1 MYLTRLAS
9 LHRIG
14 AEASVLV
21 NALSGAVDVV
31 DNELRGKLLGLA
43 MGVEPALSEEIR
55 RTLTERRYL
64 LDNEREERAALVQ
77 LYEAYRL
84 LAEARPRQFVLA
96 LTRAPNLICAY
107 GCGEVEAAARGGV
120 MTPPQVRDA
129 FAAVAA
135 LALAR
140 PRQVCYAAACGD
152 ASLLPALTPALSEV
166 LACAQGA
173 GLAVETV
180 GACGLISHFLPLFA
194 RYPEVMRVAHL
205 AVDAHADS
213 GSTWDHVVAPVE
225 RCLEAGLKLNL
236 CVTVGAEDLPRL
248 RALRDLAAARGWLTR
263 PGFQVQVAPAP
274 EWRGAEEA
282 CSRREDQFVAP
293 VLALWRADPELRQQ
307 FDFQLFRALHH
318 LLAAVEGGE
327 EAASLPRFQHCDV
340 DRGEVWTFAP
350 DGLLYLCPESAGD
363 RRGAVGCYSPRYR
376 LWPRRLSRW
385 QNRSV
390 LSLPECR
397 ACNIATFCGGGCAYA
412 AVRRFGTPAH
422 GLCGGTPEIF
432 KAYFRHLPERLPAT
446 GLRLF
451 APPEAQA

>member
-9 LHRIG
+9 LHRVG

-43 MGVEPALSEEIR
+43 VGMEPALSEEVR

-64 LDNEREERAALVQ
+64 LDDEREERAALAQ
-77 LYEAYRL
+77 LYQAYRL
-84 LAEARPRQFVLA
+84 LVEDRPWQFVLA
-96 LTRAPNLICAY
+96 LTRAPNFICAY
-107 GCGEVEAAARGGV
+107 GCGGAVAPASSGV

-129 FAAVAA
+129 FAVIAG
-135 LALAR
+135 LAPAR
-140 PRQVCYAAACGD
+140 PHRVCYAASCGD
-152 ASLLPALTPALSEV
+152 AALLPAVTPALSEV

-180 GACGLISHFLPLFA
+180 GDCDLLSHFLPLFA

-205 AVDAHADS
+205 TVDAHADDDPS
-213 GSTWDHVVAPVE
+213 WEHIASPVE
-225 RCLEAGLKLNL
+225 RCLEAGLQVKL

-248 RALRDLAAARGWLTR
+248 PALRDLAAARGWLTQ
-263 PGFQVQVAPAP
+263 PGFQGQVAPAP
-274 EWRGAEEA
+274 EWRRAEDA
-282 CSRREDQFVAP
+282 SSRREDQFVAP

-307 FDFQLFRALHH
+307 FDFQLFRTLHH

-327 EAASLPRFQHCDV
+327 ADASLPRFQHCDV

-350 DGLLYLCPESAGD
+350 DGLLYVCPESAGD

-385 QNRSV
+385 RDRSV

-397 ACNIATFCGGGCAYA
+397 GCNIATFCGGGCAYA
-412 AVRRFGTPAH
+412 AVRRFGTPAR
-422 GLCGGTPEIF
+422 GLCADTPEIF
-432 KAYFRHLPERLPAT
+432 KAYFRHLPERLPPG

-451 APPEAQA
+451 ASTEARA